1 MRLIWIHGPPASG
14 KLSVARALSERIGA
28 GVLHNH
34 LSIDLAR
41 PVLDFEDPGFWPLV
55 DELRLACVRAAAKS
69 DRDALIYT
77 SCYDH
82 PIDLPVVEEF
92 EEALEREGGRLLPVY
107 LRCDPIELER
117 RVGNPDRREVG
128 KITSIPKLRHTLAE
142 WNCIAM
148 PRENCITV
156 DTSSGTP
163 RESAAAIAAALEG

>member
-14 KLSVARALSERIGA
+14 KLSVARALSEQIGA

-41 PVLDFEDPGFWPLV
+41 PILDFGDEGFWPLV
-55 DELRLACVRAAAKS
+55 DALRLTCVRAAAKS
-69 DRDALIYT
+69 DKDALIYT

-92 EEALEREGGRLLPVY
+92 EEVLESEGGTLVPVF
-107 LRCDPIELER
+107 LQCDPIELER
-117 RVGNPDRREVG
+117 RVGNPDRKAIG
-128 KITSIPKLRHTLAE
+128 KITSIAKLRDTLAE
-142 WNCIAM
+142 WNCVAM
-148 PRENCITV
+148 PRANCITI

-163 RESAAAIAAALEG
+163 EESAAAIAAALR